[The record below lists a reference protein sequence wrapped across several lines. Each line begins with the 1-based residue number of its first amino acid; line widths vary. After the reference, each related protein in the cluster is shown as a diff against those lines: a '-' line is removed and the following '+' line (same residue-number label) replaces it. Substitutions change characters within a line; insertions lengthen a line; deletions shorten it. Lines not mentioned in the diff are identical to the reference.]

1 MSDKEK
7 KDKEWADK
15 IRFSVGGTVMYAIGL
30 ASGTAYQMLETSKNI
45 DWNYL
50 ISNTVQQSAVVF
62 SGSIGVF
69 ALLDYV
75 NKKRGR

>member
-7 KDKEWADK
+7 QDNEWTYK
-15 IRFSVGGTVMYAIGL
+15 IRFSISGTVMYAIGL
-30 ASGTAYQMLETSKNI
+30 ASGTANQMLETSTNI

-50 ISNTVQQSAVVF
+50 ISNTVQQSALVF

>member
-1 MSDKEK
+1 MMK
-7 KDKEWADK
+7 
-15 IRFSVGGTVMYAIGL
+15 
-30 ASGTAYQMLETSKNI
+30 TSTNI

-50 ISNTVQQSAVVF
+50 ISNTVQQSAIVF
-62 SGSIGVF
+62 SSSIGLF